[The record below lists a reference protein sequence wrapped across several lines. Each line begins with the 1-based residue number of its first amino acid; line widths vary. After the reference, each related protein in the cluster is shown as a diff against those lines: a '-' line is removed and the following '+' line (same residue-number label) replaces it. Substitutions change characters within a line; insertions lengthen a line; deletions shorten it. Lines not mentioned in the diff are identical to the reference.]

1 MESIYLYN
9 SKHHCLKKN
18 AKKTFIFFHFLFIF
32 SFIFSKNAFSQIPN
46 NILPNFAELTP
57 LQQKKAKNLEVFF
70 QKIYENNQF
79 NGSVLIQDSGKILLH
94 KAYGFANFTTFDTMR
109 ITTPMRLASVSKQF
123 TAVAIMML
131 YEQGKLTFDDQIH
144 NYLPEL
150 PAVYKGITIRHLL
163 NHTSGLADYF
173 GLENHIYQFYAGE
186 YPLYN
191 RDLLDYFVKFAPKL
205 NFKIGKGAGYSNT
218 GYVFLALIV
227 ERISK
232 KSFHKFLQD
241 HIFKPLNM
249 RNSFVHAIRNT
260 ETVVKSDT
268 IILKKDT
275 IFQDKNETR
284 VEVLQKVI
292 AKYVTQERKRA
303 YGFALDNIAVFKP
316 YDFQRFDGMVGEK
329 GICVSTADFLLWEK
343 AILENK
349 IFKAETM
356 RQALDYPL
364 EADFGSYYYG
374 FGWCIPK
381 AAPHVSFHHGLY
393 SGFRTYAERTP
404 STQRLVVI
412 LNNTQ
417 IGGQLTPIILRVN
430 KILLDVDYT
439 ELPPTY
445 YEKSLLNRFE
455 LLYKI
460 RK

>member
-1 MESIYLYN
+1 MSKILKFFLIFYL
-9 SKHHCLKKN
+9 
-18 AKKTFIFFHFLFIF
+18 FLFPLWGLGDLF
-32 SFIFSKNAFSQIPN
+32 AQNQLPYLSPHL
-46 NILPNFAELTP
+46 LPNYEELTP
-57 LQQKKAKNLEVFF
+57 LQQKKAKTLEDFF
-70 QKIYENNQF
+70 QKIYDNNQF

-94 KAYGFANFTTFDTMR
+94 KAYGYANFKTLDTMR

-123 TAVAIMML
+123 TAVAIMTL
-131 YEQGKLTFDDQIH
+131 YEQKKLAFDDSIH
-144 NYLPEL
+144 KYLPEL
-150 PAVYKGITIRHLL
+150 PAIYKGITIRHLL
-163 NHTSGLADYF
+163 NHTSGLVDYF
-173 GLENHIYQFYAGE
+173 GLENHIYQHFAGE

-191 RDLLDYFVKFAPKL
+191 RDLLDYFVRYAPRL

-227 ERISK
+227 EKVSK
-232 KSFHKFLQD
+232 KSFHKFLND
-241 HIFKPLNM
+241 HIFRPLGM
-249 RNSFVHAIRNT
+249 KNSFVHAIYNK
-260 ETVVKSDT
+260 EIVLKSDT

-284 VEVLQKVI
+284 VEVLQKVV

-303 YGFALDNIAVFKP
+303 YGFLWDNIEVFKSW
-316 YDFQRFDGMVGEK
+316 DFQRFDGMVGEK
-329 GICVSTADFLLWEK
+329 GVCVSTTDFLLWEN

-349 IFKAETM
+349 ILKKETM
-356 RQALDYPL
+356 QQALNYPL
-364 EADFGSYYYG
+364 DADFGSYYYG

-404 STQRLVVI
+404 SAKRLVVI

-417 IGGQLTPIILRVN
+417 IGGQMTPIILRVN
-430 KILLDVDYT
+430 KILLNEDYP
-439 ELPPTY
+439 ELPQTY

-455 LLYKI
+455 LIYKI